1 MGISSCLIA
10 RSRGRVSCTRIF
22 RAKSKRGSGKERKV
36 FMASEQKA
44 PAVRPVTVV
53 KFAGAVIATLIGSG
67 FASGQE
73 AMQFF
78 AAYGTNGIIGC
89 VIAILLFAGM
99 SGVLLGYGFKHKG
112 TSDFSAFRYFCG
124 KYLGTF
130 LEWFTILFCFLVGI
144 IMVSGA
150 GATLNQY
157 FGVPQ
162 IVGSG
167 LMAAIVLLSALFG
180 LKRIV
185 DILGSIGPVT
195 IAFLIILAVYTL
207 VVHGGGLADA
217 NAAVE
222 AAGDSVVYGVGS
234 GSAWFAL
241 GAFMYVAYNILA
253 GVPFMSEMGTG
264 ARSRKEAVL
273 GGALGGAALGVCAL
287 LLNLALL
294 SVFGEAVQ
302 YEVPVLFLA
311 QQISPVV
318 GLLFAVILLAE
329 IYNTAV
335 PMVWTVANQ
344 FVDEKQD
351 KRKYQFL
358 IALLCAVI
366 FMGGQLPFG
375 MLVNL
380 IYPFVGYFGALFIV
394 VVIVQMIRWR
404 IDRARGITR

>member
-1 MGISSCLIA
+1 
-10 RSRGRVSCTRIF
+10 
-22 RAKSKRGSGKERKV
+22 
-36 FMASEQKA
+36 MASEQKT
-44 PAVRPVTVV
+44 PSFRMGTVV

-78 AAYGTNGIIGC
+78 AAYGTLGIVGC
-89 VIAILLFAGM
+89 VIAIVLFAAL
-99 SGVLLGYGFKHKG
+99 SGILLGYGFQHKSA
-112 TSDFSAFRYFCG
+112 SDFSAFRYFCG

-162 IVGSG
+162 MVGSG
-167 LMAAIVLLSALFG
+167 LMAALVLISALFG
-180 LKRIV
+180 LRRIV
-185 DILGSIGPVT
+185 DILGSIGPIT
-195 IAFLIILAVYTL
+195 IIFLIVLAVYTL
-207 VVHGGGLADA
+207 VTNFGGLANAD
-217 NAAVE
+217 AAVV
-222 AAGDSVVYGVGS
+222 AAGDAVVYGVGS
-234 GSAWFAL
+234 NSAWFAL

-253 GVPFMSEMGTG
+253 GVPFMSEMGR
-264 ARSRKEAVL
+264 AAHSRKEAVI
-273 GGALGGAALGVCAL
+273 GGALGGAVLGVCAL
-287 LLNLALL
+287 LLNLAML
-294 SVFGEAVQ
+294 SAFGEVSQ

-311 QQISPVV
+311 QRISPIV
-318 GLLFAVILLAE
+318 GLLFAIVLLSE

-344 FVDEKQD
+344 FVDERKD

-358 IALLCAVI
+358 VALLCAII

-394 VVIVQMIRWR
+394 VVLVQLVRWR
-404 IDRARGITR
+404 FDKSRGVER

>member
-1 MGISSCLIA
+1 M
-10 RSRGRVSCTRIF
+10 
-22 RAKSKRGSGKERKV
+22 
-36 FMASEQKA
+36 
-44 PAVRPVTVV
+44 RPVTVV

-112 TSDFSAFRYFCG
+112 ASDFSAFRYFCG

-207 VVHGGGLADA
+207 VVHGGGLADS

>member
-1 MGISSCLIA
+1 M
-10 RSRGRVSCTRIF
+10 
-22 RAKSKRGSGKERKV
+22 
-36 FMASEQKA
+36 
-44 PAVRPVTVV
+44 
-53 KFAGAVIATLIGSG
+53 
-67 FASGQE
+67 
-73 AMQFF
+73 
-78 AAYGTNGIIGC
+78 
-89 VIAILLFAGM
+89 
-99 SGVLLGYGFKHKG
+99 
-112 TSDFSAFRYFCG
+112 
-124 KYLGTF
+124 
-130 LEWFTILFCFLVGI
+130 
-144 IMVSGA
+144 
-150 GATLNQY
+150 
-157 FGVPQ
+157 
-162 IVGSG
+162 
-167 LMAAIVLLSALFG
+167 
-180 LKRIV
+180 
-185 DILGSIGPVT
+185 
-195 IAFLIILAVYTL
+195 
-207 VVHGGGLADA
+207 
-217 NAAVE
+217 
-222 AAGDSVVYGVGS
+222 
-234 GSAWFAL
+234 
-241 GAFMYVAYNILA
+241 
-253 GVPFMSEMGTG
+253 
-264 ARSRKEAVL
+264 L

>member
-1 MGISSCLIA
+1 
-10 RSRGRVSCTRIF
+10 
-22 RAKSKRGSGKERKV
+22 
-36 FMASEQKA
+36 MASEQTA
-44 PAVRPVTVV
+44 RAVRPVAVI

-78 AAYGTNGIIGC
+78 AAYGTLGIVGC
-89 VIAILLFAGM
+89 VIAIVLFAVM
-99 SGVLLGYGFKHKG
+99 SGVLLDYGFKHKG
-112 TSDFSAFRYFCG
+112 ADDFSAFRTFCG
-124 KYLGTF
+124 RYLGTF
-130 LEWFTILFCFLVGI
+130 MEWFTILFCFLVGI

-167 LMAAIVLLSALFG
+167 LMALLVLVSALFG
-180 LKRIV
+180 LRRIV

-195 IAFLIILAVYTL
+195 IVFLIALAAYALAT
-207 VVHGGGLADA
+207 HAGGLAEAD
-217 NAAVE
+217 AAVA

-234 GSAWFAL
+234 GASWFAL

-253 GVPFMSEMGTG
+253 GVPFMSEMGTE
-264 ARSRKEAVL
+264 ADSRKEAIV

-294 SVFGEAVQ
+294 SMYGEVSA
-302 YEVPVLFLA
+302 YEVPVLYLA
-311 QQISPVV
+311 QQVSPIV
-318 GLLFAVILLAE
+318 GLLFAIVLLAE

-358 IALLCAVI
+358 IALLCAII

-394 VVIVQMIRWR
+394 VVVVQLIRWR
-404 IDRARGITR
+404 IHEARGTER

>member
-1 MGISSCLIA
+1 
-10 RSRGRVSCTRIF
+10 
-22 RAKSKRGSGKERKV
+22 
-36 FMASEQKA
+36 MASEQKA
-44 PAVRPVTVV
+44 RAVRPITVV

-78 AAYGTNGIIGC
+78 AAYGTLGIVGC
-89 VIAILLFAGM
+89 VIAIVLFAVM
-99 SGVLLGYGFKHKG
+99 SGVLLDYGFKHKG
-112 TSDFSAFRYFCG
+112 ADDFSAFRTFCG

-130 LEWFTILFCFLVGI
+130 MEWFTILFCFLVGI

-167 LMAAIVLLSALFG
+167 LMALLVLISALFG
-180 LKRIV
+180 LRRIV

-195 IAFLIILAVYTL
+195 IVFLIVLAVYALAT
-207 VVHGGGLADA
+207 HAGGLAEAD
-217 NAAVE
+217 AAVA

-234 GSAWFAL
+234 GASWFAL

-253 GVPFMSEMGTG
+253 GVPFMSEMGTE
-264 ARSRKEAVL
+264 ANSRKEAIL

-294 SVFGEAVQ
+294 SMYGEVSA
-302 YEVPVLFLA
+302 YEVPVLYLA
-311 QQISPVV
+311 QQVSPIV
-318 GLLFAVILLAE
+318 GLLFAIVLLAE

-344 FVDEKQD
+344 FVDEKAD
-351 KRKYQFL
+351 KRKYRFL

-394 VVIVQMIRWR
+394 VVIVQLIRWR
-404 IDRARGITR
+404 IHEARRAAR

>member
-1 MGISSCLIA
+1 
-10 RSRGRVSCTRIF
+10 
-22 RAKSKRGSGKERKV
+22 
-36 FMASEQKA
+36 MASEQKA
-44 PAVRPVTVV
+44 RAVRPVAVI

-78 AAYGTNGIIGC
+78 AAYGTLGIVGC
-89 VIAILLFAGM
+89 VIAIVLFAVM
-99 SGVLLGYGFKHKG
+99 SGVLLDYGFKHKG
-112 TSDFSAFRYFCG
+112 ADDFSAFRTFCG
-124 KYLGTF
+124 RYLGTF
-130 LEWFTILFCFLVGI
+130 MEWFTILFCFLVGI

-167 LMAAIVLLSALFG
+167 LMALLVLVSALFG
-180 LKRIV
+180 LRRIV

-195 IAFLIILAVYTL
+195 IVFLIALAAYALAT
-207 VVHGGGLADA
+207 HAGGLAEAD
-217 NAAVE
+217 AAVA

-234 GSAWFAL
+234 GASWFAL

-253 GVPFMSEMGTG
+253 GVPFMSEMGTE
-264 ARSRKEAVL
+264 ADSRKEAIV

-294 SVFGEAVQ
+294 SMYGEVSA
-302 YEVPVLFLA
+302 YEVPVLYLA
-311 QQISPVV
+311 QQVSPIV
-318 GLLFAVILLAE
+318 GLLFAIVLLAE

-358 IALLCAVI
+358 IALLCAII

>member
-1 MGISSCLIA
+1 
-10 RSRGRVSCTRIF
+10 
-22 RAKSKRGSGKERKV
+22 
-36 FMASEQKA
+36 MASEQKA
-44 PAVRPVTVV
+44 RAVRPVAVI

-78 AAYGTNGIIGC
+78 AAYGTLGIVGC
-89 VIAILLFAGM
+89 VIAIVLFAVM
-99 SGVLLGYGFKHKG
+99 SGVLLDYGFKHKG
-112 TSDFSAFRYFCG
+112 ADDFSAFRTFCG
-124 KYLGTF
+124 RYLGTF
-130 LEWFTILFCFLVGI
+130 MEWFTILFCFLVGI

-167 LMAAIVLLSALFG
+167 LMALLVLVSALFG
-180 LKRIV
+180 LRRIV

-195 IAFLIILAVYTL
+195 IVFLIALAAYALAT
-207 VVHGGGLADA
+207 HAGGLAEAD
-217 NAAVE
+217 AAVA

-234 GSAWFAL
+234 GASWFAL

-253 GVPFMSEMGTG
+253 GVPFMSEMGTE
-264 ARSRKEAVL
+264 ADSRKEAIV

-294 SVFGEAVQ
+294 SMYGEVSA
-302 YEVPVLFLA
+302 YEVPVLYLA
-311 QQISPVV
+311 QQVSPIV
-318 GLLFAVILLAE
+318 GLLFAIVLLAE

-358 IALLCAVI
+358 IALLCAII

-380 IYPFVGYFGALFIV
+380 IYPFVGYCGALFIV
-394 VVIVQMIRWR
+394 VVVVQLIRWR
-404 IDRARGITR
+404 IHEARGTER

>member
-1 MGISSCLIA
+1 
-10 RSRGRVSCTRIF
+10 
-22 RAKSKRGSGKERKV
+22 
-36 FMASEQKA
+36 MASEQKA
-44 PAVRPVTVV
+44 RAVRPITVV

-78 AAYGTNGIIGC
+78 AAYGTLGIVGC
-89 VIAILLFAGM
+89 VIAIVLFAVM
-99 SGVLLGYGFKHKG
+99 SGVLLDYGFKHKG
-112 TSDFSAFRYFCG
+112 ADDFSAFRTFCG

-130 LEWFTILFCFLVGI
+130 MEWFTILFCFLVGI

-167 LMAAIVLLSALFG
+167 LMALLVLISALFG
-180 LKRIV
+180 LRRIV

-195 IAFLIILAVYTL
+195 IVFLIVLAVYALAT
-207 VVHGGGLADA
+207 HAGGLAEAD
-217 NAAVE
+217 AAVA

-234 GSAWFAL
+234 GASWFAL

-253 GVPFMSEMGTG
+253 GVPFMSEMGTE
-264 ARSRKEAVL
+264 ANSRKEAIL

-294 SVFGEAVQ
+294 SMYGEVSA
-302 YEVPVLFLA
+302 YEVPVLYLA
-311 QQISPVV
+311 QQVSPIV
-318 GLLFAVILLAE
+318 GLLFAIVLLAE

-344 FVDEKQD
+344 FVDEKAD
-351 KRKYQFL
+351 KRKYRFL

>member
-1 MGISSCLIA
+1 
-10 RSRGRVSCTRIF
+10 
-22 RAKSKRGSGKERKV
+22 
-36 FMASEQKA
+36 MASEQKA
-44 PAVRPVTVV
+44 RAVRPITVV

-78 AAYGTNGIIGC
+78 AAYGTLGIVGC
-89 VIAILLFAGM
+89 VIAIVLFAVM
-99 SGVLLGYGFKHKG
+99 SGVLLDYGFKHKG
-112 TSDFSAFRYFCG
+112 ADDFSAFRTFCG

-130 LEWFTILFCFLVGI
+130 MEWFTILFCFLVGI

-167 LMAAIVLLSALFG
+167 LMALLVLISALFG
-180 LKRIV
+180 LRRIV

-195 IAFLIILAVYTL
+195 IVFLIVLAVYALAT
-207 VVHGGGLADA
+207 HAGGLAEAD
-217 NAAVE
+217 AAVA

-234 GSAWFAL
+234 GASWFAL

-253 GVPFMSEMGTG
+253 GVPFMSEMGTE
-264 ARSRKEAVL
+264 ANSRKEAIL

-294 SVFGEAVQ
+294 SMYGEVSA
-302 YEVPVLFLA
+302 YEVPVLYLA
-311 QQISPVV
+311 QQVSPIV
-318 GLLFAVILLAE
+318 GLLFAIVLLAE

-344 FVDEKQD
+344 FVDEKAD
-351 KRKYQFL
+351 KRKYRFL

-394 VVIVQMIRWR
+394 VVIVQMICWR

>member
-1 MGISSCLIA
+1 
-10 RSRGRVSCTRIF
+10 
-22 RAKSKRGSGKERKV
+22 
-36 FMASEQKA
+36 MASEQKA
-44 PAVRPVTVV
+44 RAVRPVAVI

-78 AAYGTNGIIGC
+78 AAYGTLGIVGC
-89 VIAILLFAGM
+89 VIAIVLFAVM
-99 SGVLLGYGFKHKG
+99 SGVLLDYGFKHKG
-112 TSDFSAFRYFCG
+112 ADDFSAFRTFCG
-124 KYLGTF
+124 RYLGTF
-130 LEWFTILFCFLVGI
+130 MEWFTILFCFLVGI

-167 LMAAIVLLSALFG
+167 LMALLVLVSALFG
-180 LKRIV
+180 LRRIV

-195 IAFLIILAVYTL
+195 IVFLIALAAYALAT
-207 VVHGGGLADA
+207 HAGGLAEAD
-217 NAAVE
+217 AAVA

-234 GSAWFAL
+234 GASWFAL

-253 GVPFMSEMGTG
+253 GVPFMSEMGTE
-264 ARSRKEAVL
+264 ADSRKEAIV

-294 SVFGEAVQ
+294 SMYGEVSA
-302 YEVPVLFLA
+302 YEVPVLYLA
-311 QQISPVV
+311 QQVSPIV
-318 GLLFAVILLAE
+318 GLLFAIVLLAE

-358 IALLCAVI
+358 IALLCAII

-394 VVIVQMIRWR
+394 VVVVQLIGWR
-404 IDRARGITR
+404 IHEARGTER

>member
-1 MGISSCLIA
+1 MA
-10 RSRGRVSCTRIF
+10 PEQ
-22 RAKSKRGSGKERKV
+22 KER
-36 FMASEQKA
+36 
-44 PAVRPVTVV
+44 AVRPITVV

-89 VIAILLFAGM
+89 IIAILLFAGM

-112 TSDFSAFRYFCG
+112 ASD
-124 KYLGTF
+124 
-130 LEWFTILFCFLVGI
+130 FCFLVGI

-195 IAFLIILAVYTL
+195 IAFLIILAIYTL

>member
-1 MGISSCLIA
+1 
-10 RSRGRVSCTRIF
+10 
-22 RAKSKRGSGKERKV
+22 
-36 FMASEQKA
+36 MASEQKER
-44 PAVRPVTVV
+44 AVRPITVV

-78 AAYGTNGIIGC
+78 AAYGTNGIIRC
-89 VIAILLFAGM
+89 IIAILLFAGM

-112 TSDFSAFRYFCG
+112 ASDFSAFRYFCG

-195 IAFLIILAVYTL
+195 IAFLIILAIYTL

-264 ARSRKEAVL
+264 ARARRPCW
-273 GGALGGAALGVCAL
+273 AARWAARRSACAR
-287 LLNLALL
+287 
-294 SVFGEAVQ
+294 F
-302 YEVPVLFLA
+302 
-311 QQISPVV
+311 
-318 GLLFAVILLAE
+318 
-329 IYNTAV
+329 
-335 PMVWTVANQ
+335 
-344 FVDEKQD
+344 
-351 KRKYQFL
+351 
-358 IALLCAVI
+358 C
-366 FMGGQLPFG
+366 
-375 MLVNL
+375 
-380 IYPFVGYFGALFIV
+380 
-394 VVIVQMIRWR
+394 
-404 IDRARGITR
+404 

>member
-1 MGISSCLIA
+1 
-10 RSRGRVSCTRIF
+10 
-22 RAKSKRGSGKERKV
+22 
-36 FMASEQKA
+36 MASEQKA
-44 PAVRPVTVV
+44 RAVRPVAVI

-78 AAYGTNGIIGC
+78 AAYGTLGIVGC
-89 VIAILLFAGM
+89 VIAIVLFAVM
-99 SGVLLGYGFKHKG
+99 SGVLLDYGFKHKG
-112 TSDFSAFRYFCG
+112 ADDFSAFRTFCG
-124 KYLGTF
+124 RYLGTF
-130 LEWFTILFCFLVGI
+130 MEWFTILFCFLVEI

-167 LMAAIVLLSALFG
+167 LMALLVLVSALFG
-180 LKRIV
+180 LRRIV

-195 IAFLIILAVYTL
+195 IVFLIALAAYALAT
-207 VVHGGGLADA
+207 HAGGLAEAD
-217 NAAVE
+217 AAVA

-234 GSAWFAL
+234 GASWFAL

-253 GVPFMSEMGTG
+253 GVPFMSEMGTE
-264 ARSRKEAVL
+264 ADSRKEAIV

-294 SVFGEAVQ
+294 SMYGEVSA
-302 YEVPVLFLA
+302 YEVPVLYLA
-311 QQISPVV
+311 QQVSPIV
-318 GLLFAVILLAE
+318 GLLFAIVLLAE

-358 IALLCAVI
+358 IALLCAII

-394 VVIVQMIRWR
+394 VVVVQLIRWR
-404 IDRARGITR
+404 IHEARGTER

>member
-1 MGISSCLIA
+1 
-10 RSRGRVSCTRIF
+10 
-22 RAKSKRGSGKERKV
+22 
-36 FMASEQKA
+36 MASEQKA
-44 PAVRPVTVV
+44 RAVRPVAVI

-78 AAYGTNGIIGC
+78 AAYGTLGIVGC
-89 VIAILLFAGM
+89 VIAIVLFAVM
-99 SGVLLGYGFKHKG
+99 SGVLLDYGFKHKG
-112 TSDFSAFRYFCG
+112 ADDFSAFRTFCG
-124 KYLGTF
+124 RYLGTF
-130 LEWFTILFCFLVGI
+130 MEWFTILFCFLVGI

-167 LMAAIVLLSALFG
+167 LMALLVLVSALFG
-180 LKRIV
+180 LRRIV

-195 IAFLIILAVYTL
+195 IVFLIALAAYALAT
-207 VVHGGGLADA
+207 HAGGLAEAD
-217 NAAVE
+217 AAVA

-234 GSAWFAL
+234 GASWFAL

-253 GVPFMSEMGTG
+253 GVPFMSEMGTQ
-264 ARSRKEAVL
+264 ADSRKEAIV

-294 SVFGEAVQ
+294 SMYGEVSA
-302 YEVPVLFLA
+302 YEVPVLYLA
-311 QQISPVV
+311 QQVSPIV
-318 GLLFAVILLAE
+318 GLLFAIVLLAE

-358 IALLCAVI
+358 IALLCAII

-394 VVIVQMIRWR
+394 VVVVQLIRWR
-404 IDRARGITR
+404 IHEARGTER